1 MKQRKDDAAGPDGHG
16 HPRRASSL
24 TMLPG
29 SPNISAMKSRKALVI
44 AILLIMAAA
53 YAQQPEEKR
62 PERIRVSSGVAEGLL
77 VHKVDPV
84 YPREAIEKKI
94 QGDVVLQVVIDT
106 QGSVATLTTLSGTP
120 LLPMPTPRRI
130 DSGTTGLIC

>member
-1 MKQRKDDAAGPDGHG
+1 
-16 HPRRASSL
+16 
-24 TMLPG
+24 MLPG

-53 YAQQPEEKR
+53 YAQQPEAKR

-106 QGSVATLTTLSGTP
+106 QGSIATLTTISGHP
-120 LLPMPTPRRI
+120 LLADAATEAVRQWHYRPYLLNGVPVQVE
-130 DSGTTGLIC
+130 TTVTVKFHM